1 MRGVKQF
8 AGTLSLVT
16 LTLWFALSLGT
27 AFASAEPTH
36 GAAATADAGHAKTDW
51 TKQEQDM
58 LYPADDKYVP
68 ADAGHATADS
78 HGDAAAGEAHGGGS
92 LSAAKLKDLG
102 WRIVNFIALMIIL
115 VKFGAKPI
123 GAGLASRRTQI
134 KEEIEDLQQKSVE
147 AEQSY
152 DDFQVKLANVESEI
166 DTIVDRAVAQAEIE
180 KTKIIAKAEQA
191 ADDIKRS
198 AEMAIQN
205 EITEA
210 RSSLKNEVAEQ
221 AAVMAEELIV
231 KNLTND
237 DQVKIIDDYLAKVG
251 AVQ

>member
-8 AGTLSLVT
+8 AGILSLVT

-27 AFASAEPTH
+27 AFASGQPAHPP
-36 GAAATADAGHAKTDW
+36 AADSHAVAADAGH
-51 TKQEQDM
+51 
-58 LYPADDKYVP
+58 
-68 ADAGHATADS
+68 TAEAS
-78 HGDAAAGEAHGGGS
+78 HGDAAAADAHGGGS

-123 GAGLASRRTQI
+123 GSGLASRRAQI
-134 KEEIEDLQQKSVE
+134 KEEIEDLQQKRVD

-152 DDFQVKLANVESEI
+152 DDFQVKLLNVESEI

-180 KTKIIAKAEQA
+180 KTKIIEKAEQA
-191 ADDIKRS
+191 ADDIKRA

-210 RSSLKNEVAEQ
+210 RRSLKDEVAEQ

-231 KNLTND
+231 KNLTDD